1 MRSLAERLAGGEDA
15 VFAELYEMC
24 ADRLFAFAAVRLGSR
39 ELAADVVQATF
50 LRVVKS
56 RRQFRRVEN
65 PIAYVFQVARNELKR
80 AVGKKHLR
88 NEPPVDI
95 RNVVDFRSSE
105 GADDAE
111 AARVALGRLEA
122 VDRELVELKLYGG
135 LTFQEIAAAT
145 GLPPGTV
152 ATKYRRALESLRG
165 WLERQ
170 YR

>member
-1 MRSLAERLAGGEDA
+1 LAERLAGGEDA
-15 VFAELYEMC
+15 AFAELYDAC
-24 ADRLFAFAAVRLGSR
+24 AERLFAFATVRLGSR

-65 PIAYVFQVARNELKR
+65 PTAYVFQVARNELKR
-80 AVGKKHLR
+80 FLGKKQRR
-88 NEPPVDI
+88 NEAVVDV
-95 RNVVDFRSSE
+95 REVVDFRDRE
-105 GADDAE
+105 CADDAE
-111 AARVALGRLEA
+111 AAMVALGRLEQA
-122 VDRELVELKLYGG
+122 DREVVELKLYGG

-165 WLERQ
+165 WLGRQ